1 MWFGQIGFVW
11 RIFLRLI
18 SGCFSFLVSQGLMGL
33 KGILTRRELCGT
45 NAPTPEALPLNP
57 ETEEC
62 SKALHGVFFRR
73 KGFEF
78 CERLI
83 ADKSPVVKFIH
94 SKPPFLMTSWHH
106 LTLKQWK
113 VYAIAFFLQFD
124 TGVGGS
130 GAQAKKKKKKKNL
143 VCSLCE
149 DWDEMKFSI
158 ALWGSRDTGLLS
170 AKQNRLITSCGH
182 FFVWKEACFN
192 PHTWSGTR
200 WTFYWHQKRYIK
212 VILC

>member
-130 GAQAKKKKKKKNL
+130 GAQAKKKKKKKKFGLQSLRGLRWNE
-143 VCSLCE
+143 VFNCSVRQQGYRVAFC
-149 DWDEMKFSI
+149 K
-158 ALWGSRDTGLLS
+158 
-170 AKQNRLITSCGH
+170 AKSFDN
-182 FFVWKEACFN
+182 FVWSFFRVKGSMF
-192 PHTWSGTR
+192 
-200 WTFYWHQKRYIK
+200 
-212 VILC
+212 